1 VPRKTTRAV
10 QPELPL
16 HLRSP
21 EREAELRAHLAGR
34 TDLLPVEL
42 DLPAALSELA
52 RQAERILEL
61 EVGEWAPAP
70 WRPFWPRGRNASRR
84 DEEGVESDECP
95 DGYLLM
101 HNEGRW
107 QYLSRVGERLA
118 EGGTLECSWRCG
130 PPRRRCKPSANGWPP
145 RRGEGWGYHPTGLR
159 RQAVSQEAVRC
170 REHVQADG
178 TP

>member
-118 EGGTLECSWRCG
+118 EGG
-130 PPRRRCKPSANGWPP
+130 PSSAPGDAGRQGDVASRVPTGG
-145 RRGEGWGYHPTGLR
+145 RRGEAKGGATTQ
-159 RQAVSQEAVRC
+159 QAS
-170 REHVQADG
+170 G
-178 TP
+178 GKP